1 MIARA
6 LAVLGAGLMLATA
19 AAQAANQPTCGL
31 TVAEEA
37 TVSAVGDGS
46 SFDLADGRR
55 VRLSDVQA
63 PRFGRGDG
71 VDQPLARLAKQRLS
85 ERVAGSE
92 IGLAYAGSGID
103 RHGDV
108 LAHVYLSDGTWLQS
122 LLVGEGLARVQTR
135 ADMRACAAVLLAMED
150 GARKAKRG
158 IWSEP
163 FYRVRAADD
172 LDGDIGTFQIV
183 EAKVLAVATS
193 RKRTFIN
200 FGADH
205 RRDFTVTIS
214 PADGRRLAK
223 EGVDPALWA
232 GKRIRVRG
240 WISLLNGPE
249 IELTHPEQV
258 EVLD

>member
-1 MIARA
+1 MIARTLA
-6 LAVLGAGLMLATA
+6 LLSAGLVLAMVA
-19 AAQAANQPTCGL
+19 KGANQPECGM
-31 TVAEEA
+31 TIAEGA
-37 TVSAVGDGS
+37 TVVAVDSGS
-46 SFDLADGRR
+46 SFDLDDGRH
-55 VRLSDVQA
+55 VRLAGVQA
-63 PRFGRGDG
+63 PHQGQDLAGW
-71 VDQPLARLAKQRLS
+71 PLANEAKRRLS
-85 ERVAGSE
+85 ELVAGSE
-92 IGLAYAGSGID
+92 IGLAYGERGID

-108 LAHVYLSDGTWLQS
+108 LAHVYLGDGRWLQS
-122 LLVGEGLARVQTR
+122 LIVGEGLARVQTR
-135 ADMRACAAVLLAMED
+135 ADMRACAAVLLATED

-163 FYRVRAADD
+163 FYRIRAADD

-193 RKRTFIN
+193 RKRTFVN
-200 FGADH
+200 FGVD
-205 RRDFTVTIS
+205 RRSDFTVTIS

-223 EGVDPALWA
+223 EGVDPLAWV